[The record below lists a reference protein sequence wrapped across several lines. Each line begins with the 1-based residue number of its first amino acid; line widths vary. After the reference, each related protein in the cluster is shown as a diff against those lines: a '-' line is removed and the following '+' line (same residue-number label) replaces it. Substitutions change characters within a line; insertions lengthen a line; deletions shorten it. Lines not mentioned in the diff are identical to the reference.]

1 VDVGPWPRPSR
12 VGNVFAWNVEMSKL
26 EGPELT
32 NLKFIP
38 VKGNGNHAVC
48 AIFEFLLL
56 HEMMLLH
63 EMDGRGPS

>member
-1 VDVGPWPRPSR
+1 
-12 VGNVFAWNVEMSKL
+12 MSKL